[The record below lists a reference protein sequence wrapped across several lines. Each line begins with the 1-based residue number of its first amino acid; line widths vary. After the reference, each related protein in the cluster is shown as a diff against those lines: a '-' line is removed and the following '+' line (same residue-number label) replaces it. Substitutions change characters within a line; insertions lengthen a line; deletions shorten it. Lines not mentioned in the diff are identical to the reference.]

1 MLNIVVEVGRHLS
14 LSSIQAKCIAID
26 HIRKINSE
34 TKKCSLFQVSISF
47 VIISIITI
55 ENIQNTGLNKQVIKY
70 HTAIFFHCLNGVKN
84 LFRFFQLS
92 NQLLLTILLNV

>member
-1 MLNIVVEVGRHLS
+1 MEVGHHLS
-14 LSSIQAKCIAID
+14 LNSIQAKCIAID
-26 HIRKINSE
+26 HAKKINNE

-70 HTAIFFHCLNGVKN
+70 HIAIFFHCLTGVKN

-92 NQLLLTILLNV
+92 SQLFITILKDF